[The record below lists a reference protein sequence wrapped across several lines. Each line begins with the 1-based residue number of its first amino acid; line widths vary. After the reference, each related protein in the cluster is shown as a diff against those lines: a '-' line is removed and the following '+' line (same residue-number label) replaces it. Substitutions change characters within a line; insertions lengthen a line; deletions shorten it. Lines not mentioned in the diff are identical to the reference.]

1 MVNSIVMYTAYGVY
15 IYEATIACQCAKKL
29 RKLYFSMEWAF
40 VKALLW
46 GLLVF
51 LQFHGHT
58 AACIQEERIALL
70 ELKAFLESN
79 IIYADNFRFLPSWI
93 DDAKSDCCDWERVTC
108 NSTTAHVIKLSLY
121 NLNQNPDYYDN
132 SYYYA
137 YENEDEKHW
146 LLNVSLLV
154 PLKELRTLNLSGNAI
169 GGCLPNEG
177 MF

>member
-1 MVNSIVMYTAYGVY
+1 
-15 IYEATIACQCAKKL
+15 
-29 RKLYFSMEWAF
+29 MEWAF

-58 AACIQEERIALL
+58 AACLQEERIALL

-79 IIYADNFRFLPSWI
+79 IIIYEDSLLPSWI
-93 DDAKSDCCDWERVTC
+93 DNAKSDCCDWERVTC

-121 NLNQNPDYYDN
+121 NLNQDPGYYE
-132 SYYYA
+132 YPLHYA
-137 YENEDEKHW
+137 YDYKDKKHW

-154 PLKELRTLNLSGNAI
+154 PLKELTTLNLSGNAI

>member
-1 MVNSIVMYTAYGVY
+1 
-15 IYEATIACQCAKKL
+15 
-29 RKLYFSMEWAF
+29 MEWTF

-58 AACIQEERIALL
+58 PACLEEERIALL
-70 ELKAFLESN
+70 ELKAFLKSN
-79 IIYADNFRFLPSWI
+79 IIYAYNHRLLPSWI

-108 NSTTAHVIKLSLY
+108 NSTTPHVIKLYLY
-121 NLNQNPDYYDN
+121 NLNQDPDYHEDK
-132 SYYYA
+132 
-137 YENEDEKHW
+137 YEDRKHW

-154 PLKELRTLNLSGNAI
+154 PFKELTTLTLSANAI

>member
-1 MVNSIVMYTAYGVY
+1 
-15 IYEATIACQCAKKL
+15 
-29 RKLYFSMEWAF
+29 MEWAF

-46 GLLVF
+46 GLLLF

-58 AACIQEERIALL
+58 HACLQEERIALL
-70 ELKAFLESN
+70 ELKAFLKSN
-79 IIYADNFRFLPSWI
+79 IIYADNLRLLPSWI
-93 DDAKSDCCDWERVTC
+93 DDAKSDCCDWEQVTC

-121 NLNQNPDYYDN
+121 NLNQDPDYYEHP
-132 SYYYA
+132 SYYARLSEYK
-137 YENEDEKHW
+137 EHW

-154 PLKELRTLNLSGNAI
+154 PLKELTTLNLSGNAI

>member
-1 MVNSIVMYTAYGVY
+1 
-15 IYEATIACQCAKKL
+15 
-29 RKLYFSMEWAF
+29 MEWAF
-40 VKALLW
+40 VKVLLW

-58 AACIQEERIALL
+58 PVCLHEERIALL
-70 ELKAFLESN
+70 ELKAFLEPN
-79 IIYADNFRFLPSWI
+79 IIYADDHLLPSWI

-121 NLNQNPDYYDN
+121 NLNQDPDYYEDPY
-132 SYYYA
+132 SYA
-137 YENEDEKHW
+137 YEYEDKKHW

-154 PLKELRTLNLSGNAI
+154 PLKELTTLNLSGNAI

>member
-1 MVNSIVMYTAYGVY
+1 MKEY
-15 IYEATIACQCAKKL
+15 L
-29 RKLYFSMEWAF
+29 SMEWAF

-51 LQFHGHT
+51 LQIYKHT
-58 AACIQEERIALL
+58 AVCFQEERIALL
-70 ELKAFLESN
+70 ELKVFLKSN
-79 IIYADNFRFLPSWI
+79 VIHANHRLLPSWI
-93 DDAKSDCCDWERVTC
+93 DDAKSDCCGWEKVTC

-121 NLNQNPDYYDN
+121 NLNQDPDYYDSPY
-132 SYYYA
+132 SYA
-137 YENEDEKHW
+137 SRYEDKKHW

-154 PLKELRTLNLSGNAI
+154 PLKELTTLTLSGNAI

>member
-1 MVNSIVMYTAYGVY
+1 
-15 IYEATIACQCAKKL
+15 
-29 RKLYFSMEWAF
+29 MEWAF

-58 AACIQEERIALL
+58 PACLQEERIALL
-70 ELKAFLESN
+70 KLKAFLEPN
-79 IIYADNFRFLPSWI
+79 IIYADDHLLPSWI
-93 DDAKSDCCDWERVTC
+93 DDAKSDCCGWERVTC

-121 NLNQNPDYYDN
+121 NI
-132 SYYYA
+132 
-137 YENEDEKHW
+137 NEDPYYNEDPDTYNLVKDKKHW

-154 PLKELRTLNLSGNAI
+154 PLKELTTLNLSGNAI

>member
-1 MVNSIVMYTAYGVY
+1 
-15 IYEATIACQCAKKL
+15 
-29 RKLYFSMEWAF
+29 MEWAF

-46 GLLVF
+46 SFLVF

-58 AACIQEERIALL
+58 AACLQEERIALL

-79 IIYADNFRFLPSWI
+79 IICADDHSLLPSWI
-93 DDAKSDCCDWERVTC
+93 DDEKSDCCDWERVTC
-108 NSTTAHVIKLSLY
+108 NSTTTHVIKLSLY
-121 NLNQNPDYYDN
+121 NIKDDPKYYEDRYYNRYGDYN
-132 SYYYA
+132 
-137 YENEDEKHW
+137 NRW

-154 PLKELRTLNLSGNAI
+154 PLKELTTLNLSGNAI

>member
-1 MVNSIVMYTAYGVY
+1 
-15 IYEATIACQCAKKL
+15 
-29 RKLYFSMEWAF
+29 MEWAF

-46 GLLVF
+46 GLFVF

-58 AACIQEERIALL
+58 AACLQEERIALL

-79 IIYADNFRFLPSWI
+79 IIIYEDRLLLSWI
-93 DDAKSDCCDWERVTC
+93 DNTKSDCCSWERVTC

-121 NLNQNPDYYDN
+121 NLNQDLDYYD
-132 SYYYA
+132 SPYYYT
-137 YENEDEKHW
+137 YKHEDKKHW

-154 PLKELRTLNLSGNAI
+154 PLKELTTLNLSGNVI
-169 GGCLPNEG
+169 GGYLPNEG

>member
-1 MVNSIVMYTAYGVY
+1 MCKGRI
-15 IYEATIACQCAKKL
+15 EAGLARNYC
-29 RKLYFSMEWAF
+29 FSMEWAF
-40 VKALLW
+40 VKKALLW

-58 AACIQEERIALL
+58 AACLQEERIALL

-79 IIYADNFRFLPSWI
+79 IIHADDHHLLPSWI

-121 NLNQNPDYYDN
+121 NLNQDPDYYE
-132 SYYYA
+132 YPKYYA
-137 YENEDEKHW
+137 YEYKDKKHW
-146 LLNVSLLV
+146 LLNMSLLV
-154 PLKELRTLNLSGNAI
+154 PLKELTTLNLSGNAI

>member
-1 MVNSIVMYTAYGVY
+1 
-15 IYEATIACQCAKKL
+15 
-29 RKLYFSMEWAF
+29 MEWAF

-46 GLLVF
+46 GLLLF

-58 AACIQEERIALL
+58 PACLQEERIALL
-70 ELKAFLESN
+70 ELKAFLKSN
-79 IIYADNFRFLPSWI
+79 IIYADNHRLLPSWI
-93 DDAKSDCCDWERVTC
+93 DDAKSDCCDWKHVTC

-121 NLNQNPDYYDN
+121 NLNQDPDYYAYPD
-132 SYYYA
+132 SYA
-137 YENEDEKHW
+137 YEYEDKKHW

-154 PLKELRTLNLSGNAI
+154 PLKELTTLNLSGNAI